1 MPFSIRFEAIK
12 HCRRFL
18 EGTTLL
24 FVPIVKP
31 YDGIG
36 DVYLLDPDGYIN
48 RKWNSISARTGV
60 IEVDFDFPTWP
71 KVGFWTIRVSV
82 QGKVRRLKKN
92 LSVGKFESH
101 AQVKCKNCG

>member
-1 MPFSIRFEAIK
+1 MQLYSFP
-12 HCRRFL
+12 
-18 EGTTLL
+18 T
-24 FVPIVKP
+24 VKP

-36 DVYLLDPDGYIN
+36 DVYLLDPDGYVN

-82 QGKVRRLKKN
+82 QGKIPLLRNKPNQYVYA
-92 LSVGKFESH
+92 GKFESY
-101 AQVKCKNCG
+101 AQVK

>member
-1 MPFSIRFEAIK
+1 M
-12 HCRRFL
+12 
-18 EGTTLL
+18 
-24 FVPIVKP
+24 KP

-82 QGKVRRLKKN
+82 QGKVPQSGKLTQY
-92 LSVGKFESH
+92 VGKFESY
-101 AQVKCKNCG
+101 AQVKWKNCG